1 MDVVAVIG
9 LGNIAKRHRANIRKM
24 FPGCQIVAMP
34 SSNRHVSEDVP
45 DADIVVKNINELL
58 AYTPELVI
66 VASPATFHQ
75 QHALLF
81 IGLNVPTIIEKP
93 LSHCS
98 LEAEQIVT
106 ATHECSS
113 DIIVGYCLRFLPS
126 TQVVRKL
133 IDTGKIGKIYNV
145 YAEVGQYLPDW
156 RPSIDFRNSVS
167 AKKSLGGG
175 ALLELSHELDY
186 LAFLFGSEFQFKHAI
201 LRKSAELGL
210 DVEDLVDVAFCFNEE
225 VVCNLHMDFL
235 QKMPQRF
242 CRLIGSDGRIEWDL
256 LENKV
261 VSYTSEGECVEYN
274 SPSWDKNEM
283 YIALIDSLIKKDSL
297 SGVSPATVVE
307 ASRIVSFV
315 ETIKNKAIWMS

>member
-1 MDVVAVIG
+1 MDVAAVIG

-24 FPGCQIVAMP
+24 FPRCQIVAMP

-75 QHALLF
+75 QHALPF
-81 IGLNVPTIIEKP
+81 MGLNVPIIIEKP

-98 LEAEQIVT
+98 SEAEQIVM
-106 ATHECSS
+106 ATNECSS

-186 LAFLFGSEFQFKHAI
+186 LAFLFGSEFEFKHAI
-201 LRKSAELGL
+201 LRKSAELRL
-210 DVEDLVDVAFCFNEE
+210 DVEDLVDVVFCFNGGI
-225 VVCNLHMDFL
+225 VCNLHMDFL

-256 LENKV
+256 IENKV

-283 YIALIDSLIKKDSL
+283 YIALIDSLMNKELL

-307 ASRIVSFV
+307 ASRVVSFIEV
-315 ETIKNKAIWMS
+315 IKDKAIWMS